1 MAWGLPRQRAMVE
14 HSSISKI
21 ICYVLLLSLV
31 PIVLLWQVAAGLV
44 GKTQYKI
51 DQRSKL
57 TLIGRDAFESLPINV

>member
-31 PIVLLWQVAAGLV
+31 PIVLLWQVAVGVLLV
-44 GKTQYKI
+44 RLNTKSTKGQ
-51 DQRSKL
+51 
-57 TLIGRDAFESLPINV
+57 N